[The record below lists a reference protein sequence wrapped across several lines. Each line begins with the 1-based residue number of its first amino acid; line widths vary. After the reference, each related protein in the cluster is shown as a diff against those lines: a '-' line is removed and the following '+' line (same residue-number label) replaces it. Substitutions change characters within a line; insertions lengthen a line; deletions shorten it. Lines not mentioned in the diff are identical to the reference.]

1 MVWCEVKGHR
11 QKISAR
17 ANSAGLV
24 QFLLLGL
31 SEKILGSRI
40 GTMSAN
46 FALYVKEVD
55 VVHLLAFVGGFV
67 DTAGYLRLLGVF
79 TSSITGNL
87 VVATASVASMRGVIC
102 RSLVCVA
109 FFLAGAVGAALSLRL
124 RLAHSVSQ
132 RVVCCFL
139 FTLEIAFIIASWVI
153 GMQYDTEMLLNDNID
168 WWLNVLV
175 GCLLGASMGFHNVA
189 AKEAI
194 TNCPPTTVMT
204 STMITVAQNLTNT
217 IEYALA
223 SYSCLRLQ
231 PTPGHLTEVQKEAMT
246 AKYVDSLGKFKTTA
260 KPLFAFIVGCIIGAI
275 TMDHGSWHCLAI
287 PVAVLALIIADAMM
301 QQAALGAAAET
312 TRQLQALELER
323 QEKQKQQ
330 QQKEAEA
337 EAEAGAGNGYQSVPP
352 SENYGAVAVTG
363 GGDRDEKDRV

>member
-1 MVWCEVKGHR
+1 M
-11 QKISAR
+11 
-17 ANSAGLV
+17 
-24 QFLLLGL
+24 
-31 SEKILGSRI
+31 SE
-40 GTMSAN
+40 N
-46 FALYVKEVD
+46 FALYLKEVD

-67 DTAGYLRLLGVF
+67 DSAGYLRLLGVF
-79 TSSITGNL
+79 TTSITGNL

-124 RLAHSVSQ
+124 KLAHGVPQ
-132 RVVCCFL
+132 RAVCCFL
-139 FTLEIAFIIASWVI
+139 FALEIALIIASWVL
-153 GMQYDTEMLLNDNID
+153 GMRYDTEMLLNDNID

-194 TNCPPTTVMT
+194 ANCPPTTVMT

-217 IEYALA
+217 VEYALA

-231 PTPGHLTEVQKEAMT
+231 PTRGPLTEVQKEAMN
-246 AKYVDSLGKFKTTA
+246 AKFVDSLGKFKTTA

-275 TMDHGSWHCLAI
+275 TMDRGSWHCFAI

-323 QEKQKQQ
+323 QDKQKQQ
-330 QQKEAEA
+330 EQKK
-337 EAEAGAGNGYQSVPP
+337 AEAGAGAEAGASGNGYQGVPT
-352 SENYGAVAVTG
+352 ENYGAVTG
-363 GGDRDEKDRV
+363 GSDDKDRV